1 MSRLSAWRFRA
12 HFEDFANAHGLARPG
27 EKQMIAS
34 MTAWGQ
40 TRKWR
45 RLPVRSVLPPTT
57 DIRRSSEHVRLVP
70 IVLQKSFS
78 GDERNF
84 LGLLMRFVCGDV
96 RGLMVS
102 HKIDHGPAHRRYRA
116 LQQWRRLKICFRE
129 IFGIVRFSTF
139 ATISA
144 TRRHHRC
151 PSAISA
157 FLWIVLQ
164 KSQNAVRLN
173 FRQTPKQAATV
184 DRRSLKRATEA
195 ASELITE

>member
-139 ATISA
+139 ATLSALLGPHATSDLSPECAPKRTSDHTEFMDSRPNSRDSARISPPRPRP
-144 TRRHHRC
+144 T
-151 PSAISA
+151 
-157 FLWIVLQ
+157 
-164 KSQNAVRLN
+164 
-173 FRQTPKQAATV
+173 
-184 DRRSLKRATEA
+184 
-195 ASELITE
+195 